1 MPSLKSIF
9 LTKLSIFFL
18 LFLQNI
24 HCQANVPQLLVADSL
39 FQQRSYKEAMKIYQ
53 ENYQGGIY
61 SPSMLLKMAFISEG
75 IGDKENATLYL
86 SKYYD
91 LSPNQQ
97 TITKIKSLTGQ
108 SELEGYQV
116 SDGMR
121 FVLFLVEYK
130 EIIVGALTLSLV
142 ISLIFLWTK
151 GNRLTEAR
159 FYWPSVILITLI
171 FVTNNFLKAQNAA
184 LVTNSPTMIVSK
196 PSAGGEMIDLVEPG
210 HRVKIKASKDIWYEV
225 EWKEKIAYIRKDNV
239 TRL

>member
-1 MPSLKSIF
+1 
-9 LTKLSIFFL
+9 
-18 LFLQNI
+18 
-24 HCQANVPQLLVADSL
+24 
-39 FQQRSYKEAMKIYQ
+39 
-53 ENYQGGIY
+53 
-61 SPSMLLKMAFISEG
+61 MLLKMAFISEG
-75 IGDKENATLYL
+75 IGDNENATLYL

-91 LSPNQQ
+91 LSPNPQ

-108 SELEGYQV
+108 NELIGYEV

-130 EIIVGALTLSLV
+130 EIIVAALTLVL
-142 ISLIFLWTK
+142 IMSLIFLWSK
-151 GNRLTEAR
+151 GKKLTEAR

-171 FVTNNFLKAQNAA
+171 FATNNFLQAPNAA
-184 LVTNSPTMIVSK
+184 LVTKSPTLIVSE
-196 PSAGGEMIDLVEPG
+196 PSAGGELVDLVEPG

>member
-9 LTKLSIFFL
+9 LAKLSIFFL
-18 LFLQNI
+18 LFLQSI

-39 FQQRSYKEAMKIYQ
+39 FQQRSYQEAMAIYQ
-53 ENYQGGIY
+53 TNYQSGIY

-91 LSPNQQ
+91 LSPNPQ

-108 SELEGYQV
+108 SELVGYEV

-121 FVLFLVEYK
+121 FVLFLVEFR
-130 EIIVGALTLSLV
+130 EVIVGALTLTLI
-142 ISLIFLWTK
+142 ISLIFLWSK
-151 GNRLTEAR
+151 GNKLTEAR

-171 FVTNNFLKAQNAA
+171 FATNNFLKAQNAA
-184 LVTNSPTMIVSK
+184 LVTKSPTLIVSE
-196 PSAGGEMIDLVEPG
+196 PSAGGELVDLVEPG

>member
-9 LTKLSIFFL
+9 LAKLSIFFL
-18 LFLQNI
+18 LFLQSI

-39 FQQRSYKEAMKIYQ
+39 FQQRSYKEAMEIYHM
-53 ENYQGGIY
+53 NYQMGIY

-75 IGDKENATLYL
+75 IGDNENATLYL

-91 LSPNQQ
+91 LSPNPQ

-108 SELEGYQV
+108 TELVGYEV

-121 FVLFLVEYK
+121 FVLFLVEFK
-130 EIIVGALTLSLV
+130 EIIVGALTLTL
-142 ISLIFLWTK
+142 ILTLIFLWSK
-151 GNRLTEAR
+151 GNKLTEAR

-184 LVTNSPTMIVSK
+184 LVTNSPTLIVSE
-196 PSAGGEMIDLVEPG
+196 PSAGGEMVDLVEPG
-210 HRVKIKASKDIWYEV
+210 HRVKIRASKDIWYEV
-225 EWKEKIAYIRKDNV
+225 EWKDKIAYIRKDNV

>member
-9 LTKLSIFFL
+9 LAKLSIFFL
-18 LFLQNI
+18 LFLQSI

-39 FQQRSYKEAMKIYQ
+39 FQQRSYKEAMEIYQ
-53 ENYQGGIY
+53 LNYQLGIY

-75 IGDKENATLYL
+75 IGDNENATLYL

-91 LSPNQQ
+91 LSPNPQ

-108 SELEGYQV
+108 NELIGYEV

-130 EIIVGALTLSLV
+130 EIIVAALTLVL
-142 ISLIFLWTK
+142 IMSLIFLWSK
-151 GNRLTEAR
+151 GKKLTEAR

-171 FVTNNFLKAQNAA
+171 FATNNFLQAPNAA
-184 LVTNSPTMIVSK
+184 LVTKSPTLIVSE
-196 PSAGGEMIDLVEPG
+196 PSAGGELVDLVEPG

>member
-9 LTKLSIFFL
+9 LAKLSIFFL
-18 LFLQNI
+18 LFLQSI

-39 FQQRSYKEAMKIYQ
+39 FQQRSYKEAMEFY
-53 ENYQGGIY
+53 ELNYQLGIY

-75 IGDKENATLYL
+75 IGDNEKATLYL

-91 LSPNQQ
+91 LSPNPQ

-108 SELEGYQV
+108 SELVGYEV

-121 FVLFLVEYK
+121 FALFLVEYK
-130 EIIVGALTLSLV
+130 VIIVAALTLFLMM
-142 ISLIFLWTK
+142 SLIFLWSK
-151 GNRLTEAR
+151 GNKLTEAK
-159 FYWPSVILITLI
+159 FYWPSVVLITLI
-171 FVTNNFLKAQNAA
+171 FGINNFLNAPNAA
-184 LVTNSPTMIVSK
+184 LVTSSPTLIVSE
-196 PSAGGEMIDLVEPG
+196 PSAGGELVDLVEPG

-225 EWKEKIAYIRKDNV
+225 EWKEKIAYIRKDKV

>member
-1 MPSLKSIF
+1 M
-9 LTKLSIFFL
+9 
-18 LFLQNI
+18 
-24 HCQANVPQLLVADSL
+24 
-39 FQQRSYKEAMKIYQ
+39 FQQRSYQEAMAIYQ
-53 ENYQGGIY
+53 TNYQSGIY

-91 LSPNQQ
+91 LSPNPQ

-108 SELEGYQV
+108 SELVGYEV

-121 FVLFLVEYK
+121 FILFLVEFR
-130 EIIVGALTLSLV
+130 EVIVGALTLILI
-142 ISLIFLWTK
+142 ISLIFLWSK
-151 GNRLTEAR
+151 GNKLTEAR

-171 FVTNNFLKAQNAA
+171 FATNNFLKAQNAA
-184 LVTNSPTMIVSK
+184 LVTKSPTLIVSE
-196 PSAGGEMIDLVEPG
+196 PSAGGELIDLVEPG

>member
-9 LTKLSIFFL
+9 LAKLSIFFL
-18 LFLQNI
+18 LFLQSI

-39 FQQRSYKEAMKIYQ
+39 FQQRSYQEAMAIYQ
-53 ENYQGGIY
+53 TNYQSGIY

-91 LSPNQQ
+91 LSPNPQ

-108 SELEGYQV
+108 SELVGYEV

-121 FVLFLVEYK
+121 FILFLVEFR
-130 EIIVGALTLSLV
+130 EVIVGALTLILI
-142 ISLIFLWTK
+142 ISLIFLWSK
-151 GNRLTEAR
+151 GNKLTEAR

-171 FVTNNFLKAQNAA
+171 FATNNFLKAQNAA
-184 LVTNSPTMIVSK
+184 LVTKSPTLIVSE
-196 PSAGGEMIDLVEPG
+196 PSAGGELIDLVEPG

>member
-1 MPSLKSIF
+1 MPSTKSIF
-9 LTKLSIFFL
+9 LAKLSIFFL
-18 LFLQNI
+18 LFLQSI

-39 FQQRSYKEAMKIYQ
+39 FQQRSYKEAMEIYHR
-53 ENYQGGIY
+53 NYQLGIY

-75 IGDKENATLYL
+75 IGDNENATLYL

-91 LSPNQQ
+91 LSPNPQ

-108 SELEGYQV
+108 SELVGYEV

-121 FVLFLVEYK
+121 FVLFLVEFK
-130 EIIVGALTLSLV
+130 EVIVGAMTLTLILT
-142 ISLIFLWTK
+142 LIFLWAK
-151 GNRLTEAR
+151 GNKLTEAR

-184 LVTNSPTMIVSK
+184 LVTNSPTLIVSE
-196 PSAGGEMIDLVEPG
+196 PSAGGEMVDLVEPG
-210 HRVKIKASKDIWYEV
+210 HRVKIRASKDIWYEV

>member
-18 LFLQNI
+18 LFLQSI

-53 ENYQGGIY
+53 ENYHVGIY

-130 EIIVGALTLSLV
+130 EIIVGALTLFLV